1 MTLETIN
8 KVNGSDVAEQF
19 DLQLRLLYFQHFSL
33 ALLFFIQFF
42 CIELNDKKNTSPL
55 FH

>member
-1 MTLETIN
+1 MPLEAIN

-19 DLQLRLLYFQHFSL
+19 DLQFQHFSL

-42 CIELNDKKNTSPL
+42 CIELNDKKKIRHL
-55 FH
+55 